1 MIYQHLDRWK
11 ITAARAVASG
21 GSNATSV
28 HKVGRVA
35 RLGVPRVRWNV
46 AGRCLRP
53 VYREHVGSAAM
64 RKPGSVVKVHQR
76 GPAIYDRGPS
86 HVLEMDVRCR
96 QCVECLKARARHW
109 KLRAQA
115 EIKATEG
122 RTWFGTLTLR
132 PDAHFKAVSRARLRL
147 AAQGIDFDRLD
158 AKEQFSERVREIG
171 PEITLWLKR
180 VRKESGAL
188 LRYILVVEA
197 HKSGLPHFHCLI
209 HEVLPEGPVGER
221 TLRKQWT
228 GGFSMFKLVAQGIN
242 TAANYV
248 TKYLTKSAISRVRA
262 SKGYGQRSQTL
273 DDLNHRIDPQGE
285 IRERKIDPPKNSIF
299 MGTAHVSVSMAGQLP
314 VDSSGA
320 VEARLS
326 TAGAA
331 PYAGKRQSLGGER
344 QFCRVGEKIQ
354 TDCRSCPVWEEFTG
368 LCTRVYDYSPPSVV
382 ESARCDRRDG
392 VAPS

>member
-35 RLGVPRVRWNV
+35 RLGIPRVRWNV

-64 RKPGSVVKVHQR
+64 RKPGSVVKVAR
-76 GPAIYDRGPS
+76 GPAIYDRGPA

-96 QCVECLKARARHW
+96 QCIECLKARARHW

-188 LRYILVVEA
+188 LRYLLVVES
-197 HKSGLPHFHCLI
+197 HKSGLPHFHVLI
-209 HEVLPEGPVGER
+209 HEVRADAPVRNR
-221 TLRKQWT
+221 TLGSQWLL
-228 GGFSMFKLVAQGIN
+228 GFSDFRLVAQGIN

-262 SKGYGQRSQTL
+262 SKGYGQRSLCDL
-273 DDLNHRIDPQGE
+273 DHRIDPKGE
-285 IRERKIDPPKNSIF
+285 IREEKIDPPKKSLF

-314 VDSSGA
+314 ADSTGA

-331 PYAGKRQSLGGER
+331 PYARQRQSLGGER

-368 LCTRVYDYSPPSVV
+368 LCTRVYDYSAASVV
-382 ESARCDRRDG
+382 ESARCDRGGG